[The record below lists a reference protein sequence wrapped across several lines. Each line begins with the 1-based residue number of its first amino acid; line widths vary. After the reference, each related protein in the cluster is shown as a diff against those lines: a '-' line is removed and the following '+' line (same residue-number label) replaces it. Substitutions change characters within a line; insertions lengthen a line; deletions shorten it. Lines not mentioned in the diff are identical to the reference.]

1 MNEIKQQAVGPPD
14 AAMSRRSFMLRGA
27 AVGAGTLAL
36 PGLLEACGS
45 GTTTNTDANKVSG
58 AAAGRLTPRTGG
70 TLRVAIPGMSTS
82 DTLDPAE
89 ASTTSSAAICR
100 QLYDTLTSY
109 DTHGLLVN
117 QLAEEVTCEAPD
129 RWVVRLRKAHW
140 HDGKPVT
147 ADDLIYTFQ
156 RILKP
161 PGLYNVGEIEFI
173 DPNNIKKLDSRTVRM
188 QFRRPA
194 MYFPDT
200 MTSFNQS
207 IVPVGFDAKKPIGS
221 GAFKLDSYTAGERAT
236 FVKFDD
242 YWVPHQP
249 YVDELSFINFPTGS
263 AQVNGLVGGQVD
275 VAPDLDATLIP
286 VVEQGGSKF
295 NVFTYPSSATLTWPM
310 DCAKKPFDD
319 VRVRQ
324 ALRLAVDRKQMISQ
338 VYAGYAQIGNDY
350 FGPFDPEYD
359 DALPQREQDLERAKS
374 LLKAAGQEEIAVQ
387 LTGAPI
393 LPMANRQNEVLVE
406 QVKSSG
412 FEVDFRQ
419 VDEATFYGPQY
430 GTYPLSLSLWGAL
443 SILDQAALTEAPTAP
458 YNNTNFKDAEYEKL
472 FEEAAAQ
479 RDDAKRKQ
487 IVHRMQEIS
496 YERGPYVV
504 SQFHDYVTGYSDAVT
519 GYRPYPNG
527 EAGSDF
533 RYREMGFK
541 S

>member
-1 MNEIKQQAVGPPD
+1 MSDTTHKEAESPD
-14 AAMSRRSFMLRGA
+14 AAMSRRSFMLKGG
-27 AVGAGTLAL
+27 AVGAGAL
-36 PGLLEACGS
+36 LLPSLLEACGS
-45 GTTTNTDANKVSG
+45 STSTSGNASTVTG
-58 AAAGRLTPRTGG
+58 AAGGRLTPGRGG

-100 QLYDTLTSY
+100 QLYDTLTGY

-147 ADDLIYTFQ
+147 AADLIYTFQ

-173 DPNNIKKLDSRTVRM
+173 DPNNIKKLDSRTIRM
-188 QFRRPA
+188 QFLRPA

-207 IVPVGFDAKKPIGS
+207 IVPVGFDANKPIGS

-242 YWVPHQP
+242 YWVPNQP
-249 YVDELSFINFPTGS
+249 YVDELSFVNFPTGS
-263 AQVNGLVGGQVD
+263 AQVNGLIGGQVD
-275 VAPDLDATLIP
+275 VAPDLDPTLIP
-286 VVEQGGSKF
+286 VVEQAGSKF

-310 DCAKKPFDD
+310 NCAIKPFDD

-338 VYAGYAQIGNDY
+338 VYSGYAQIGNDY
-350 FGPFDPEYD
+350 FGPFDPEYNA
-359 DALPQREQDLERAKS
+359 ALPQREQDLEKAKS
-374 LLKAAGQEEIAVQ
+374 LLKAAGQEEIALQ

-393 LPMANRQNEVLVE
+393 LPMANRQNEVLVQ
-406 QVKSSG
+406 QVAASG
-412 FEVDFRQ
+412 FKVDFRQ

-443 SILDQAALTEAPTAP
+443 SILDQAALTEAPKAP
-458 YNNTNFKDAEYEKL
+458 YNNTSFKDPEYEKL
-472 FEEAAAQ
+472 FEEAAAE

-496 YERGPYVV
+496 YDRGPYIV
-504 SQFHDYVTGYSDAVT
+504 SQFHDYVTGYSEGVT

>member
-1 MNEIKQQAVGPPD
+1 MNRRALMLKGM
-14 AAMSRRSFMLRGA
+14 AA
-27 AVGAGTLAL
+27 GAGALAL
-36 PGLLEACGS
+36 PTLLEACGGS
-45 GTTTNTDANKVSG
+45 SSTTATGGNASTVSG
-58 AAAGRLTPRTGG
+58 AAGGRTTPKKGG

-89 ASTTSSAAICR
+89 ASTTSSAAICK

-117 QLAEEVTCEAPD
+117 QLAEEIHCEAPD
-129 RWVVRLRKAHW
+129 KWVVRLRQAHW

-173 DPNNIKKLDSRTVRM
+173 DPNNIKKLDSRTIRM
-188 QFRRPA
+188 QFKRPA

-207 IVPVGFDAKKPIGS
+207 IVPVGFNAKEPIGS
-221 GAFKLDSYTAGERAT
+221 GAFKLSSYTAGQRAT
-236 FVKFDD
+236 FEAFSD
-242 YWVPHQP
+242 YWVPNQP
-249 YVDELSFINFPTGS
+249 YIDELSFVNFPTGT

-275 VAPDLDATLIP
+275 VAPDLDPTLIP

-295 NVFTYPSSATLTWPM
+295 NVFVYPSSATLTWPM
-310 DCAKKPFDD
+310 DCSKPPFND

-324 ALRLAVDRKQMISQ
+324 ALRLAVNRKQLISQ
-338 VYAGYAQIGNDY
+338 VYAGHAVIANDY
-350 FGPFDPEYD
+350 FGPFDPEYNHS
-359 DALPQREQDLERAKS
+359 LPQREQDIEKAKS
-374 LLKAAGQEEIAVQ
+374 LLKAAGQEELAVQ

-393 LPMANRQNEVLVE
+393 LPMANRQNEVLVQ
-406 QVKSSG
+406 QVAPAG
-412 FEVDFRQ
+412 FKVEFRQ

-430 GTYPLSLSLWGAL
+430 GTYPLSLSLWGSL

-458 YNNTNFKDAEYEKL
+458 YNNTHFKDAEYEKL

-479 RDDAKRKQ
+479 KDDEKRKQ

-504 SQFHDYVTGYSDAVT
+504 TQFHDYVTGYSAGVT